1 MRMVMGHSDW
11 AEGFEDE
18 TWWSRLAQPN
28 LHTWVEEGHPLKLVQ
43 KALSQDDPDPKALAC
58 YGLLVRWYSQ
68 GQPEESIWLRFADGN
83 PNSGLTIQY
92 LTWCCAKLHANTKR
106 VLALI
111 WDNASWHISE
121 AVHGMNRTCLFPKMS
136 LETALAKTAKQAD
149 SLSMV
154 LGFVLAGIVG
164 AVAINPG
171 MMFFRAQG
179 FMGILARL
187 TPHAH
192 AVERYYSLIAEKAGL
207 VDILPQAGILLAM
220 SALFVL
226 IARWRFKFIV

>member
-11 AEGFEDE
+11 VEGFEDE

-68 GQPEESIWLRFADGN
+68 GQPQESIWLRFADGN

-92 LTWCCAKLHANTKR
+92 LAWCCEKLQTCGKR

-121 AVHGMNRTCLFPKMS
+121 AVHQWIREHNRQVKR
-136 LETALAKTAKQAD
+136 D
-149 SLSMV
+149 
-154 LGFVLAGIVG
+154 
-164 AVAINPG
+164 
-171 MMFFRAQG
+171 RQG
-179 FMGILARL
+179 VRILACPLPTKSPWLNPIEPMWVHGKRRVAEPERVL
-187 TPHAH
+187 PARELAERVCATFGNPYEPHLSISEN
-192 AVERYYSLIAEKAGL
+192 VS
-207 VDILPQAGILLAM
+207 
-220 SALFVL
+220 
-226 IARWRFKFIV
+226 